1 MRDKF
6 NNIVL
11 IDTYNSLGSGVILPC
26 RYDKKDTKDDKDFNY
41 YIILTNYHVMHSRE
55 DITEPMKKLEG
66 TDIHLTIFDRNNE
79 VIPDEDYQIV
89 IPEAV
94 FPAFEEED
102 IAVLLVKIRKSFE
115 ISVYC
120 QAGRQ
125 EELDEGDR
133 IYTKGFPGILQEEAD
148 AMAVRFA
155 GTLQMNRYKK
165 GKMGTYRMEENFHYY
180 ADYSDETVFSGLS
193 GGPVFVEKEEGIQLI
208 GINQGVFADNYGDSP
223 YQLVRFISLSHVL
236 EYLRQNGYILYSLL
250 YGKISIIWI
259 KEKMEEIDKQDCGK
273 QKEALCVLGGSG
285 AGKSSFVESLTQ
297 HAGILET
304 VGDGQTTR
312 TDIYYYLSL
321 YTDKPTVNVIF
332 LDDKEFVEKMY
343 HAVFPDL
350 LAVIFTYKFGF
361 RKIDIRVEPYTFLR
375 DNLEYIKIVIE
386 KWEQKYGSSEGKR
399 REKEK
404 FQGKYDSIYSICVN
418 TKENEDEEEIYQ
430 SYINFC
436 NIVFCCMRE
445 LNISQQAMKRI
456 FDIRTREKIIRS
468 LISLNEQCQDS
479 SSFQIE
485 DINLEEFYREL
496 VGCTVKT
503 TELAKNIRM
512 LPYELKKMYVDAVWE
527 TNSAGQKEKDEKENK
542 EYVKELEQI
551 LKEQKGIFSYR
562 EVSYLFQNDSEECNA
577 NFEVS
582 VNADNFLKNMEK
594 IFINDNERE
603 NNEIESYYK
612 KLYSKV
618 MAKITSSK
626 ETFKNENSLL
636 DLSSK
641 DKEFLNLCARSR
653 HTKSLSA
660 FVKYIEVRDS
670 YYHEYAIPVYESG
683 RNEMLLVD
691 TCGLDHIDK
700 GKGNRFT
707 LSERVRQIKRK
718 LEEESKS
725 SSKSKY
731 ELNNLIYVKKLD
743 AGRPTEVSDIFAY
756 IADMDIEG
764 GLYCVF
770 TGLDIYEKSNH
781 SFFARNKNWHID
793 SSLEGYPKIVQY
805 LTDGRNKEELLRM
818 CNCVS
823 YRKEDLYRVMSKN
836 IITYC
841 ANRELNEKQGKY
853 QENNVIGIRY
863 LFESVFQKEI
873 ELLQMPVTTNAQG
886 QGGGEFIPEKEREAV
901 EGELK
906 KLLTTMFDM
915 ASVIKWK
922 NYYWQT
928 LNANLERYKKGE
940 KGFARSYDHTWM
952 HLFMEGY
959 RIAFE
964 QEYAEDFY
972 RLFGKNERRVYTC
985 VRQMKAEFVRK
996 IIDEEDFLCGM
1007 YEKCS
1012 SKGVDIINPYKTEEV
1027 KEACDKEILISPTV
1041 KCANVLKRIT
1051 NFGLLIRKVPK
1062 ENGIDKLAECFLDML
1077 KFKYEDTE
1085 KPEKNFFQVRADVR
1099 NKADELIK
1107 IISSYGFK
1115 EEVIKALLC
1124 QRVTEKQKGEV

>member
-41 YIILTNYHVMHSRE
+41 YIILTNYHVIHSRE

-133 IYTKGFPGILQEEAD
+133 VYTKGFPGILQEEAD

-285 AGKSSFVESLTQ
+285 AGKSSFAESLTQ

-321 YTDKPTVNVIF
+321 YTDKPTVKVVF
-332 LDDKEFVEKMY
+332 LDDKEFAEKMY

-375 DNLEYIKIVIE
+375 DNLEYIKIVME
-386 KWEQKYGSSEGKR
+386 KWELKYGSSEGKR

-436 NIVFCCMRE
+436 NIAFRCMGE
-445 LNISQQAMKRI
+445 LEISQQAMKKI
-456 FDIRTREKIIRS
+456 FDIRTREKIIKS
-468 LISLNEQCQDS
+468 LISLNERCQDS

-485 DINLEEFYREL
+485 DINLEKFYREL
-496 VGCTVKT
+496 VERTVNT

-512 LPYELKKMYVDAVWE
+512 LPYELKKMYVDAVLKA
-527 TNSAGQKEKDEKENK
+527 NSAGQKEKDEKENK

-582 VNADNFLKNMEK
+582 VNADNFMKNIEE
-594 IFINDNERE
+594 IFSNDNKIE

-612 KLYSKV
+612 KLYSEV
-618 MAKITSSK
+618 MTKITSSI
-626 ETFKNENSLL
+626 ETFKKGTSLL

-670 YYHEYAIPVYESG
+670 YYYEYAIPVYESG

-700 GKGNRFT
+700 GKEKRFK

-781 SFFARNKNWHID
+781 SFLARNKNWHID
-793 SSLEGYPKIVQY
+793 SSPEGYPKIVQY

-873 ELLQMPVTTNAQG
+873 DLLQMPGTINMQEQEEG
-886 QGGGEFIPEKEREAV
+886 QFIPEGKAV
-901 EGELK
+901 EEELK
-906 KLLTTMFDM
+906 KLLTIMFDM
-915 ASVIKWK
+915 ASVLKWG
-922 NYYWQT
+922 NYYWKT
-928 LNANLERYKKGE
+928 LNANLERYKNGE
-940 KGFARSYDHTWM
+940 KGFARKYDHTWT

-964 QEYAEDFY
+964 QEYAEEFY
-972 RLFGKNERRVYTC
+972 KLFGKDEKRAYTL
-985 VRQMKAEFVRK
+985 VRQMKTAFVYEMIK
-996 IIDEEDFLCGM
+996 EEGILHEM
-1007 YEKCS
+1007 YKKCS
-1012 SKGVDIINPYKTEEV
+1012 GDDGDIINPYDIEQVERVWKAISLPPTM
-1027 KEACDKEILISPTV
+1027 ACV
-1041 KCANVLKRIT
+1041 NVLKKIT
-1051 NFGLLIRKVPK
+1051 NFGRLIRKTPEK
-1062 ENGIDKLAECFLDML
+1062 EGIDKLVECFLDML
-1077 KFKYEDTE
+1077 QSKSENMEE
-1085 KPEKNFFQVRADVR
+1085 KQNDFFQVRADVR
-1099 NKADELIK
+1099 CKADELIE

-1115 EEVIKALLC
+1115 KNAIKALLC
-1124 QRVTEKQKGEV
+1124 KRVNEKQRGEAL